1 MKKIKIEA
9 AEFTSSDATPELI
22 KELVADDSKRGE
34 FMILDDGKD
43 FVQIAGDDGND
54 GFTLEYGEDGVVQH
68 CKRLISRAEAESVFL
83 EYIDGLR
90 SWQSRFEWE
99 NVEPTK
105 AIFPFVAVLI
115 VLAGLIATVLLLIFG
130 EY

>member
-43 FVQIAGDDGND
+43 FVQIAGGP
-54 GFTLEYGEDGVVQH
+54 LWPKVRPAAH
-68 CKRLISRAEAESVFL
+68 RR
-83 EYIDGLR
+83 R
-90 SWQSRFEWE
+90 
-99 NVEPTK
+99 
-105 AIFPFVAVLI
+105 
-115 VLAGLIATVLLLIFG
+115 
-130 EY
+130 